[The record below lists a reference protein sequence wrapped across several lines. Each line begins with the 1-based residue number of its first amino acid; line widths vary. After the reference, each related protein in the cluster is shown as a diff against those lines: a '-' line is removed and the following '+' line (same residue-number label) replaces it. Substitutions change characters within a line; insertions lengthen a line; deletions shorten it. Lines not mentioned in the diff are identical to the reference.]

1 MIKKTLA
8 FMLLPTM
15 IFILTAG
22 VGLIWGSEALLKS
35 IVALIVGF
43 VFFYLFVVFGIAS
56 YDLFFRGKE
65 MTNKTPMPEPVAWM
79 HEEWDHTITNDDKSA
94 AQSTFS
100 RYRYGLITT
109 AQAEAY
115 ADACVRG
122 ALENAA
128 MILKANAEACNID
141 TAIILRANAEAMR

>member
-1 MIKKTLA
+1 MGIRSPVEIYSCSHSGFL
-8 FMLLPTM
+8 
-15 IFILTAG
+15 IFL
-22 VGLIWGSEALLKS
+22 S
-35 IVALIVGF
+35 IRCFWNSQLRL
-43 VFFYLFVVFGIAS
+43 VFQ
-56 YDLFFRGKE
+56 GKE
-65 MTNKTPMPEPVAWM
+65 MTNKTTMPEPVAWM